1 MFYRR
6 HRALEPDDRLLP
18 AIDVIDGSEA
28 LLSPF
33 SASDLLSGVP
43 ESSAIH
49 VSLRLLT
56 VDEDR
61 GTGPAPDP
69 RRLDE
74 IQQRREQEEQERA
87 NIRPVVDFGLPT
99 TGSEWI
105 GGGEW

>member
-1 MFYRR
+1 MFFRQ
-6 HRALEPDDRLLP
+6 RAIEPDDRRLP
-18 AIDVIDGSEA
+18 TFDVIEGSEA

-49 VSLRLLT
+49 VSLRLDS
-56 VDEDR
+56 VDEER
-61 GTGPAPDP
+61 GAGPAPDS

-74 IQQRREQEEQERA
+74 FQQRREQQEQERA
-87 NIRPVVDFGLPT
+87 NLRPVLNFGLPT